1 MRAHD
6 DESRRR
12 STLIIP
18 IVDVLR
24 QVSLRIVTMPIQ
36 SQGIITR
43 GNVSVDVS
51 AVATSA
57 WSM

>member
-6 DESRRR
+6 DESWRR

-18 IVDVLR
+18 TVDVLR

-43 GNVSVDVS
+43 D
-51 AVATSA
+51 
-57 WSM
+57 M